1 MKTILHAQDLIEAQL
16 IKNLL
21 QSEGIESI
29 ILGEFLQGAI
39 GELPPSGLIRVNVE
53 DDIYEQALRLVEDYF
68 NSSPVE

>member
-21 QSEGIESI
+21 QTEGIESM

-39 GELPPSGLIRVNVE
+39 GELPSSGLIRVNVE

>member
-21 QSEGIESI
+21 LSEGIESM

>member
-1 MKTILHAQDLIEAQL
+1 VKTLLYAQDLIEAQL

-21 QSEGIESI
+21 QSEGIESM

-39 GELPPSGLIRVNVE
+39 GELPASGLIRVNVE

>member
-1 MKTILHAQDLIEAQL
+1 MKTLLYAQDLIEAQL

-21 QSEGIESI
+21 QSEGIESM

-39 GELPPSGLIRVNVE
+39 GELPASGLIRVNVE

>member
-1 MKTILHAQDLIEAQL
+1 MKTLLHAQDLIEAQL

-21 QSEGIESI
+21 QSEGIESM

-39 GELPPSGLIRVNVE
+39 GELPASGLIRVNVE

>member
-21 QSEGIESI
+21 QSEGIESM

>member
-1 MKTILHAQDLIEAQL
+1 VKTILHAQDLIEAQL

-21 QSEGIESI
+21 QSEGIESM

>member
-1 MKTILHAQDLIEAQL
+1 VKTLLYAQDLIEAQL

-21 QSEGIESI
+21 QSEGIESM